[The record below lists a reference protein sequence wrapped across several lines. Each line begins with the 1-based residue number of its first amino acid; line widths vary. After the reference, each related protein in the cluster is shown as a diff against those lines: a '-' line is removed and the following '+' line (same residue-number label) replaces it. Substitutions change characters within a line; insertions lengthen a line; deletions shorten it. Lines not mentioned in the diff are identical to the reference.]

1 MSEND
6 EHESIK
12 VIVDE
17 TVTSPESDKHDHNNC
32 DHDHGHGHKHDHD
45 SCGHGHDHKHG
56 HDSCGHDHGHDHP
69 PKDDRIGH
77 RDAESG
83 GSACQFAL
91 DFVLPGETDEAGIF
105 EKLENLL
112 ESKKG
117 VGDVHIRRD
126 SERLELCIHYDRDN
140 TNIETIIAL
149 AKTIAAEVQKQYKR
163 RTWFIRG
170 MDSPQCAHTV
180 EVSIGRLPG
189 DRKSVV

>member
-17 TVTSPESDKHDHNNC
+17 TVTSPESD
-32 DHDHGHGHKHDHD
+32 KHDHD

-91 DFVLPGETDEAGIF
+91 DFVLP
-105 EKLENLL
+105 
-112 ESKKG
+112 
-117 VGDVHIRRD
+117 
-126 SERLELCIHYDRDN
+126 
-140 TNIETIIAL
+140 
-149 AKTIAAEVQKQYKR
+149 
-163 RTWFIRG
+163 
-170 MDSPQCAHTV
+170 
-180 EVSIGRLPG
+180 
-189 DRKSVV
+189 